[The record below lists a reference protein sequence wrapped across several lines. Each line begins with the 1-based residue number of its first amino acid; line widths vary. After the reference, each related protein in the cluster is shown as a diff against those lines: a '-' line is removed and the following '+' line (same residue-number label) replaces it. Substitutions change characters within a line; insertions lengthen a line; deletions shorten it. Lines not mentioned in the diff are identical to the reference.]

1 MRLMKTGK
9 YPTLASIAYE
19 LGFADQSHFI
29 RDLKNFSRVTPKNLS
44 DRADQFHELAGF
56 SYEE

>member
-1 MRLMKTGK
+1 MKTGK